1 ACRRLKSGN
10 IGILGRPYPGM
21 MDLNVDE
28 TQIFRTF
35 GSYVKHLNWEDIAAN
50 IAHGFN
56 QDDIERVGR
65 EVKEVFR
72 LPEDLDEQH
81 LTSMI
86 EVYLATRKLVDDH
99 RLIALSNHFEVQP
112 G

>member
-1 ACRRLKSGN
+1 MVRRGQRLPSPEVRN

-56 QDDIERVGR
+56 QTTSSGRVGR
-65 EVKEVFR
+65 
-72 LPEDLDEQH
+72 
-81 LTSMI
+81 
-86 EVYLATRKLVDDH
+86 
-99 RLIALSNHFEVQP
+99 
-112 G
+112 